1 MVSLNWPPEE
11 DHGLWMRILLQHDP
25 EEGGAGWEHQF
36 VGADNV
42 AIADL
47 EHRLSSV
54 YLMLQVNVYVRA
66 HEWLLHFLTQI
77 IKYRAYLKYLQ
88 MLVLDSEWSGE
99 RDVWL
104 FVCKTLAIYNKSGAY
119 LGAIKWDFI
128 NNAKRGRALC
138 IGYVWMFGKW
148 IIYFFSRAKFPF
160 NHAIPVF
167 KAFLFI

>member
-1 MVSLNWPPEE
+1 M
-11 DHGLWMRILLQHDP
+11 GC
-25 EEGGAGWEHQF
+25 GWEFFFSMILKRGEQAESTSLWARTMSPSQTCNTEDQHYT
-36 VGADNV
+36 
-42 AIADL
+42 II
-47 EHRLSSV
+47 
-54 YLMLQVNVYVRA
+54 YLFKVTSACVCMCAFWNWR
-66 HEWLLHFLTQI
+66 
-77 IKYRAYLKYLQ
+77 IKYWAYSKYFQ

-148 IIYFFSRAKFPF
+148 IIYFFPEQNFPSIMQYLF
-160 NHAIPVF
+160 SKLFYLF
-167 KAFLFI
+167 KDISAEV

>member
-1 MVSLNWPPEE
+1 M
-11 DHGLWMRILLQHDP
+11 GC
-25 EEGGAGWEHQF
+25 GWEFFFSMILKRGEQ
-36 VGADNV
+36 AESTSLWARTMSPSQTWNTDYQ
-42 AIADL
+42 
-47 EHRLSSV
+47 SSV

-66 HEWLLHFLTQI
+66 HEWLPHFLTQI